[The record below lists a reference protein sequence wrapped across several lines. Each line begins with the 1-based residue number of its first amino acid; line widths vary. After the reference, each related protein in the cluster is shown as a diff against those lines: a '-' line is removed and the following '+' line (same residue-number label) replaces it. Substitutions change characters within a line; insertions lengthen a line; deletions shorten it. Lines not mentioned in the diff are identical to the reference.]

1 MELSAVSPSQ
11 VQTVE
16 RYIHNQA
23 EHHRTK
29 AFEQDFHFS
38 EILRR

>member
-1 MELSAVSPSQ
+1 MAGRSGAFSVSPSR

-29 AFEQDFHFS
+29 TFEQEFLFF
-38 EILRR
+38 